1 MNSWMLIQEASIV
14 IEKKIG
20 FKHLKTQQNYLS
32 FHQTAK

>member
-1 MNSWMLIQEASIV
+1 MNNWMLIQEASIV

-20 FKHLKTQQNYLS
+20 VKHWKTQQNYLS